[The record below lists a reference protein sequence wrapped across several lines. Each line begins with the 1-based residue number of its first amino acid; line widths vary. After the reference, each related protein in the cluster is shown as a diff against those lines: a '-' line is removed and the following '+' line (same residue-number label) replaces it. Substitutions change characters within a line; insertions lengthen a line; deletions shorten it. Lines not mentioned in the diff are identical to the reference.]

1 MLRGAGT
8 AYKAMKKKDVE
19 VRLSKELLAIIEEY
33 KMDVNEAVKLHLEA
47 LRRKF
52 V

>member
-8 AYKAMKKKDVE
+8 AYKAMKKENVE
-19 VRLSKELLAIIEEY
+19 VRVSKQVFVIIEEY